1 MRFSCLAF
9 VLSGQRT
16 DTDDFLAKLQATLA
30 IKRTERKQTD
40 KTERTDDPTSKRP
53 SAYTQ
58 RSAGAVPSSLC
69 CTDTPAWY
77 PERLGRLP
85 RAVVSHLTV
94 RFCCKERGSI
104 PAVSHPALKPPH
116 RARCCDRR
124 QDARRSASA
133 APYWRTARIIRVPSC
148 FTALRRRLTVPCSAS
163 TTRDRHS
170 MRRRR
175 RRWPRAAATMK
186 SPTRTASAW

>member
-1 MRFSCLAF
+1 MSTRMRFSCLAF

-30 IKRTERKQTD
+30 IKRTKRDQTN

-94 RFCCKERGSI
+94 RYCCKERGSI
-104 PAVSHPALKPPH
+104 RSFPSGPSNPLIAPAVATDGK
-116 RARCCDRR
+116 
-124 QDARRSASA
+124 
-133 APYWRTARIIRVPSC
+133 TRVVPRP
-148 FTALRRRLTVPCSAS
+148 LRRIGAQRALYVFHRVS
-163 TTRDRHS
+163 
-170 MRRRR
+170 
-175 RRWPRAAATMK
+175 PRCADD
-186 SPTRTASAW
+186 